1 MGTDKAF
8 IEIDGRPL
16 VTIARDALRDAG
28 ASEVLAVGGDRA
40 GFERLGFRVIAD
52 RWPGEGPLAGVVTA
66 LTEAEHDV
74 VVVLSCDLPAV
85 DALAVTAVLAGLAD
99 MQADAAVPMVDG
111 MPQVLVAAYRRR
123 CRAPFEEA
131 LRGGTRRLR
140 DAVSGLRVTHVAL
153 DEPAWVRNVNHPAD
167 VDALERHADE
177 RPDHE

>member
-28 ASEVLAVGGDRA
+28 ASEVLAVGG
-40 GFERLGFRVIAD
+40 D